1 MKKVVYLYNNLLH
14 DIDLQNL
21 TQIESYKQYAYED
34 IYIRNTKDIKKY
46 YEQTRPEVL
55 IFNLDLEYNKQIDII
70 ESISKT
76 HNPPKIIV
84 MIENKEFQEMLFNSH
99 IPNRI
104 FYRNVSKDIL
114 ANTIYSL
121 LNEKNLALEDIYR
134 INIYNDIIEKL
145 DLKKYNSTT
154 RHFIKC
160 LYILYNNI
168 SLLDG
173 HLNNAYYVVSKYD
186 NVSYNA
192 VKKSIS
198 RIIETI
204 KYSSN
209 PANIYSIFGYS
220 DIKFHTPTEIF
231 HKIVEYMKKQ

>member
-1 MKKVVYLYNNLLH
+1 
-14 DIDLQNL
+14 
-21 TQIESYKQYAYED
+21 
-34 IYIRNTKDIKKY
+34 
-46 YEQTRPEVL
+46 
-55 IFNLDLEYNKQIDII
+55 
-70 ESISKT
+70 
-76 HNPPKIIV
+76 
-84 MIENKEFQEMLFNSH
+84 MLFNSH

-134 INIYNDIIEKL
+134 IKIYNDIIEKL